1 MTWIS
6 LIISILV
13 GLYCFYRQW
22 TIYKQNDKRLD
33 ELQSLLPD
41 NIDAYYLKDV
51 QDTKEICV
59 KSSEVSEDFTTLIGE
74 LNEYSRKNIG
84 TTDFAIIQNKTERY
98 VKMQYD
104 NAVSKVAFPTYIGL
118 MGTFCGVFIGLLFF
132 SLGSSSLGN
141 DDKVYQL
148 IYGVLVSMS
157 TSFCGLYLTTK
168 ANSKSAETKKLL
180 DQRKNIFY
188 DFIQNDM
195 MPAMGTSMV
204 VALTKLRETLG
215 TFEPA
220 FGRIIGSFK
229 NTFDECTSQFGEKFN
244 VTVKA
249 VTDAARVLGSSIEA
263 VNDNVKHQKE
273 LLDEIRS
280 GEMMI
285 ALNSFLEACDALE
298 ASSNTLNSFI
308 DSTKKVEES
317 TQSLVATQLKY
328 TSALV
333 VPQTIAEKL
342 NAILDRITTF
352 EESINNL
359 GVALDQTELVSNKT
373 IASIEQHLQSV
384 QAKNNIAEAYVETGN
399 DQLKDLFEDHKK
411 AIDSLHHGYVSLLAE
426 HQANL
431 ETTMEAIGTEMM
443 KARNLLMTKLSTAF
457 DLLSIKGEFAH
468 LSQLPEINQHLD
480 ELQKLVFSLP
490 PEVGKLVAE
499 HIAKEYQALDGLAT
513 TIQQNA
519 QQTNRE
525 LSDVKQKQ
533 NGLSESFAQTSSS
546 ISNQLSTVKQSL
558 NDGNDVLSRKLDS
571 VIDSTSDK
579 MEQKFKSVEEKTAM
593 ISEAITALTPKVLM
607 ISTKSDAINEKIQGI
622 DNLAEQID
630 KVKAEVE
637 ALIVFNEENPAE
649 RLELGSLANLGKMI
663 DTHRKKVDEAIQTI
677 ESKNKEMAKSHELS
691 NLECKLQTLSSVV
704 QRLTNQLEKN
714 GKNNKNNKPHYPQ
727 DASNQNNQ

>member
-6 LIISILV
+6 FVLSVAV
-13 GLYCFYRQW
+13 GLIFFYIQW
-22 TIYKQNDKRLD
+22 NIYKQNDKRLD
-33 ELQSLLPD
+33 DLQSLLPD
-41 NIDAYYLKDV
+41 NYDAYYLKDV
-51 QDTKEICV
+51 PNTKEICI
-59 KSSEVSEDFTTLIGE
+59 KNSEVSKDFTTLIGE
-74 LNEYSRKNIG
+74 LNEYSKKNVG
-84 TTDFAIIQNKTERY
+84 TTDFAVIQNKTERY
-98 VKMQYD
+98 VKMQYE
-104 NAVSKVAFPTYIGL
+104 NAVSKIAFPTYIGL
-118 MGTFCGVFIGLLFF
+118 MGTFCGVFFGLLFF
-132 SLGSSSLGN
+132 SIGKTSLGN

-157 TSFCGLYLTTK
+157 TSFLGLLLTTM
-168 ANSKSAETKKLL
+168 ANAKSAETKKLL

-229 NTFDECTSQFGEKFN
+229 TTFDECTSQFGEKFN
-244 VTVKA
+244 VTVKT

-263 VNDNVKHQKE
+263 VNENVKHQKE

-298 ASSNTLNSFI
+298 ASSYTLNNVI

-317 TQSLVATQLKY
+317 TKFLIDTQTKY
-328 TSALV
+328 TASLAI
-333 VPQTIAEKL
+333 PQIIAEKL

-411 AIDSLHHGYVSLLAE
+411 AIDTLHHGYISLLAG

-431 ETTMEAIGTEMM
+431 ENTLEAIGNEML
-443 KARNLLMTKLSTAF
+443 KSRNLLMTKLSTAF

-468 LSQLPEINQHLD
+468 LSLLPMINQHLD

-499 HIAKEYQALDGLAT
+499 HVAKEYQAIDGLTT
-513 TIQQNA
+513 TIQQNVL
-519 QQTNRE
+519 QTNRE
-525 LSDVKQKQ
+525 FNDVKQKQ
-533 NGLSESFAQTSSS
+533 NGLSESMSQASSS
-546 ISNQLSTVKQSL
+546 IANQFLSVKQSL
-558 NDGNDVLSRKLDS
+558 ANINADISGKLDS
-571 VIDSTSDK
+571 IIDYTSEK
-579 MEQKFKSVEEKTAM
+579 MEHKFKSVEEKMSTITEA
-593 ISEAITALTPKVLM
+593 ISELTQKIM
-607 ISTKSDAINEKIQGI
+607 SISSKSDTISKKILGI
-622 DNLAEQID
+622 DTLAELVD
-630 KVKAEVE
+630 EVKSEVE
-637 ALIVFNEENPAE
+637 ALIVFNEDNPVE

-663 DTHRKKVDEAIQTI
+663 DSHRKKVGEAIQAM
-677 ESKNKEMAKSHELS
+677 ESKNKEVAKSHELS
-691 NLECKLQTLSSVV
+691 ALEGKLQSLSSVV

-714 GKNNKNNKPHYPQ
+714 GKNNKRNKPQNPQ
-727 DASNQNNQ
+727 AEIEQDNQ